1 MAYPGIP
8 WGNGGEQW
16 VSVSLRVNLTS
27 GTLAAPWSLVIVN
40 PFYSSV
46 EQSYNF
52 QAEALGA
59 GIIAGQASDLL
70 AGQADHDAG
79 LDPSPW
85 PRVAACTPSRGL
97 LAAGVATSELDAGRG
112 EGATLAMIIQVS
124 SLTDLVPH
132 TALLDNKIKC
142 QIRQP
147 VCSLVEAP
155 SSLLGSQNATG
166 RSIQIAG

>member
-1 MAYPGIP
+1 M
-8 WGNGGEQW
+8 EQW

-27 GTLAAPWSLVIVN
+27 GTVAAPWSLVMAN

-70 AGQADHDAG
+70 AGLADHNAG

-85 PRVAACTPSRGL
+85 PRVTAHSSSWGF
-97 LAAGVATSELDAGRG
+97 LAAGVATSELDAGKG
-112 EGATLAMIIQVS
+112 EGATLAMIVQVS
-124 SLTDLVPH
+124 SLADLVPH
-132 TALLDNKIKC
+132 TAILDDSIKC

-147 VCSLVEAP
+147 TCSLVEAP
-155 SSLLGSQNATG
+155 SSLLGSQNATEP
-166 RSIQIAG
+166 SVQAVQNDP